1 MYIGCRY
8 PIQKCN
14 VEEDE
19 GHKVYLTAGFV
30 PSWAIKIDPG
40 GFAYE

>member
-19 GHKVYLTAGFV
+19 GHKVYVTAGC
-30 PSWAIKIDPG
+30 ALMG
-40 GFAYE
+40 N

>member
-14 VEEDE
+14 LEEDE
-19 GHKVYLTAGFV
+19 RHKVYVTAGF
-30 PSWAIKIDPG
+30 ALMG
-40 GFAYE
+40 N